1 MYNIVIVEDELIES
15 ESLRR
20 IVSQYVDN
28 SVVHEA
34 NTGKKAIQLIDQLDQ
49 IDMMLVDINI
59 PLPNGNQVIEYLR
72 TKSASTKVIVT
83 TANDDFDIVRSM
95 LNLKVDDYLLK
106 PVKKSTLTDAISKT
120 LEVSDMDIAA
130 SRALK
135 QSVGEMIE
143 HCDYHRWHQFLLNAL
158 DDACAGT
165 PSGISQ
171 RKLLTD
177 ILELLHQHLSSLGDK
192 GLPAG
197 KKVTAMI
204 QEISQSGITP
214 GAYFRIMTGLLSI
227 SEDVFDHALKHFSGT
242 MSFID
247 RARFHIE
254 KNILNNLTL
263 DDIAG
268 RSFVSSCYLSRA
280 FKKMTGYGFSNY
292 IAARKLSVAKS
303 LLQFSE
309 LRINTIA
316 LELSYQ
322 DANYFCRIFKKET
335 GMSPSDFRKIVAPEP
350 VNSQVG

>member
-34 NTGKKAIQLIDQLDQ
+34 NTGKKAIQLIDNLDQ
-49 IDMMLVDINI
+49 IDMMFVDINI

-72 TKSASTKVIVT
+72 RKSASTKVIVT

-106 PVKKSTLTDAISKT
+106 PVKKSTLTDAIRKT
-120 LEVSDMDIAA
+120 LDVSDVDIAA

-135 QSVGEMIE
+135 QNVDTMIGQ
-143 HCDYHRWHQFLLNAL
+143 CDYPQWHRFLFDAL
-158 DDACAGT
+158 DDACA
-165 PSGISQ
+165 SG
-171 RKLLTD
+171 RCELLTD
-177 ILELLHQHLSSLGDK
+177 VLGIVHQHLLAPGEK
-192 GLPAG
+192 GQPAAQ
-197 KKVTAMI
+197 KLTALM
-204 QEISQSGITP
+204 QEISQSGVS
-214 GAYFRIMTGLLSI
+214 ARSYYRIMSALLSI
-227 SEDVFDHALKHFSGT
+227 SETLFDHALKHFSGT

-254 KNILNNLTL
+254 KNILHNLTL
-263 DDIAG
+263 DEIAA

-280 FKKMTGYGFSNY
+280 FKKMTGAGFSNY
-292 IAARKLSVAKS
+292 IASRKLSVAKS
-303 LLQFSE
+303 LLQFSD
-309 LRINTIA
+309 LKINTIA
-316 LELSYQ
+316 LELSWQ

-335 GMSPSDFRKIVAPEP
+335 GMAPSDYRKIVAPETC
-350 VNSQVG
+350 

>member
-1 MYNIVIVEDELIES
+1 
-15 ESLRR
+15 
-20 IVSQYVDN
+20 
-28 SVVHEA
+28 
-34 NTGKKAIQLIDQLDQ
+34 
-49 IDMMLVDINI
+49 
-59 PLPNGNQVIEYLR
+59 
-72 TKSASTKVIVT
+72 
-83 TANDDFDIVRSM
+83 
-95 LNLKVDDYLLK
+95 
-106 PVKKSTLTDAISKT
+106 
-120 LEVSDMDIAA
+120 
-130 SRALK
+130 
-135 QSVGEMIE
+135 
-143 HCDYHRWHQFLLNAL
+143 
-158 DDACAGT
+158 
-165 PSGISQ
+165 
-171 RKLLTD
+171 
-177 ILELLHQHLSSLGDK
+177 
-192 GLPAG
+192 
-197 KKVTAMI
+197 MI

-263 DDIAG
+263 DDIAA

-303 LLQFSE
+303 LLQFSD

-350 VNSQVG
+350 VNSQAG